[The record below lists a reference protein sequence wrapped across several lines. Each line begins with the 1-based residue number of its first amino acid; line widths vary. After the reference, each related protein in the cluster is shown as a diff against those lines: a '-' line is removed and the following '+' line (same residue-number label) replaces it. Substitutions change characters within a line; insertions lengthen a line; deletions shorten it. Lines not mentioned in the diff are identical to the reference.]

1 MVLCNHLKEGHQYDK
16 QNATK
21 QIFYKRCC
29 FPSFFLILHPP
40 SPYILKKD
48 DPCYSKAALPQSRQT
63 LLSEGILQVPIPF
76 KNISHT
82 LPVLLPILKRAV
94 IKKDNR
100 PIDQLS
106 ELRFN

>member
-1 MVLCNHLKEGHQYDK
+1 MINEMQRNK
-16 QNATK
+16 
-21 QIFYKRCC
+21 
-29 FPSFFLILHPP
+29 FFTSSAASLLVFFFFILHPP
-40 SPYILKKD
+40 PYILKKD